1 MIRAALADLDAYPE
15 PLLAVLTSIDPK
27 ADGAFDLLRPVLFA
41 AVIIGSR
48 RPPPFASGEAG
59 RRIQADHA
67 RAEKSGKDA
76 ERRKALIGAIQ
87 AHAAAEKLV
96 LSTSEK
102 FAESIRAGVR
112 ERLPAQ
118 TKTSLCR
125 LCAQADPNITHSFYE
140 FFAGS
145 GMARVGLGPV
155 NWRCAFANNFDHK
168 KGQSY
173 RANFGAND
181 LRVADVAAL
190 QWVDD
195 IHR

>member
-1 MIRAALADLDAYPE
+1 MCCRQAKN
-15 PLLAVLTSIDPK
+15 LLN
-27 ADGAFDLLRPVLFA
+27 RFA
-41 AVIIGSR
+41 PAC
-48 RPPPFASGEAG
+48 AS
-59 RRIQADHA
+59 
-67 RAEKSGKDA
+67 SSP
-76 ERRKALIGAIQ
+76 RKR
-87 AHAAAEKLV
+87 KPR
-96 LSTSEK
+96 
-102 FAESIRAGVR
+102 FAE
-112 ERLPAQ
+112 
-118 TKTSLCR
+118 